1 MDNQNL
7 EKLKRYLPKYL
18 GSIARKRRHDLYN
31 CPFCGSGTG
40 KKGTPALSLY
50 ENGMKWKCFS
60 CGKGGDIINLF
71 YEVNHMADT
80 PENFKYAVKTL
91 SEEFHLVSATASETT
106 AAKSTTPKVK
116 IGERQ
121 HIYHN
126 ADGSIFGMKVVN
138 KFSDGSKN
146 AVWYLFEPKTGRF
159 RKESGL
165 NGQKAPLYNA
175 DTLHSNQD
183 EPVYIVEG
191 EKDADTLTNWDA
203 VATTFPNGAGFTQWI
218 PLYNEGLK
226 DREVIILTDND
237 DSGRKYGNTI
247 ARNLLN
253 IAKSVKIIPAA
264 AIWNKCPEKGDIT
277 DIAQSIGEEEAQEF
291 LISAIQ
297 RTSFCT
303 PESLP
308 KIEKSNTAPMPTQ
321 PEIEYT
327 FVRLSDVKPEKQE
340 FLWNPYI
347 PIGEITVMYAAGGT
361 GKSYATIGI
370 AADITTGRSLPG
382 YGIEKIMVNPEKVLF
397 ISAEDNE
404 SIILNRM
411 REAGGNPDNCFV
423 LKTPKT
429 RKDLDTASFLLPQN
443 KDDTARIQA
452 FARLL
457 EQIHPKLVIID
468 PWSVYIGDDKNM
480 NKAND
485 VRGVTNVLTVLAK
498 EYDCAILVVAHVN
511 KMPQTENA
519 NNAVSGSTALI
530 DSARSAL
537 CIRSFGADSDRRVI
551 IQTKSNYQK
560 KAKSVCYQIVNQ
572 GENRTARFEWDG
584 FSDLTED
591 DLTAAARSGKKL
603 TDIASEKEDDAENTA
618 NLVEIITKLAEIN
631 KKIPIS
637 YNRLRTELIEN
648 YGIDFLGNQP
658 KKELYKA
665 LSDLRTRGIG
675 IEFAKGAIK
684 GLAED
689 GTYDK
694 TTNRGFY
701 ICCLTDGSLMA
712 SALPK

>member
-1 MDNQNL
+1 MNEQDL
-7 EKLKRYLPKYL
+7 EELKRYLPKYL
-18 GSIARKRRHDLYN
+18 GSITKKRRYGLYN

-50 ENGMKWKCFS
+50 DNGTKWKCFS
-60 CGKGGDIINLF
+60 CGAGGDIINLF
-71 YEVNHMADT
+71 YRVNQLVNS
-80 PENFKYAVKTL
+80 PENFKYTVKTL
-91 SEEFHLVSATASETT
+91 CQEFGLTEPAFLSEP
-106 AAKSTTPKVK
+106 PKEEK
-116 IGERQ
+116 PHKTGERQ
-121 HIYHN
+121 HIYYN

-146 AVWYLFEPKTGRF
+146 AQWYLYNPKTGLF
-159 RKESGL
+159 NTKAGL
-165 NGQKAPLYNA
+165 DGQKAPLYHA
-175 DTLHSNQD
+175 DILHSNQD

-253 IAKSVKIIPAA
+253 VAKSVKIIPAT
-264 AIWNKCPEKGDIT
+264 AIWDKCPEKGDIT
-277 DIAQSIGEEEAQEF
+277 DIAQAIGEEETQEL

-303 PESLP
+303 LESLP
-308 KIEKSNTAPMPTQ
+308 KIEKNDTAPMPTQ
-321 PEIEYT
+321 QEFEYT

-340 FLWNPYI
+340 FLWNPYL

-370 AADITTGRSLPG
+370 AADITTGRSLPR
-382 YGIEKIMVNPEKVLF
+382 YEIEQIMVNPEKVLF

-411 REAGGNPDNCFV
+411 REAGGNPENCFV

-498 EYDCAILVVAHVN
+498 EYNCAILVVAHVN

-560 KAKSVCYQIVNQ
+560 KAKSVCYKIVNQ

-591 DLTAAARSGKKL
+591 DLTNAARTGKKL

-618 NLVEIITKLAEIN
+618 IIVDVITKLAEHN

-648 YGIDFLGNQP
+648 CGVDFLGSQP
-658 KKELYKA
+658 KKEMYKA

-684 GLAED
+684 GLTKD
-689 GTYDK
+689 GAYDK

-701 ICCLTDGSLMA
+701 ICCLTDGHLMA
-712 SALPK
+712 EAMPK

>member
-1 MDNQNL
+1 MENYDL
-7 EKLKRYLPKYL
+7 ETLKGYLPQYL
-18 GSIARKRRHDLYN
+18 AMITQHRKGKQYN

-40 KKGTPALSLY
+40 KNGTPALSTY
-50 ENGMKWKCFS
+50 EDDTKWKCQS
-60 CGKGGDIINLF
+60 CGAGGDIINLF
-71 YEVNHMADT
+71 YMVNRLEDT
-80 PENFKYAVKTL
+80 PENFKYAVTTL
-91 SEEFHLVSATASETT
+91 SEEFHLLSATASTT
-106 AAKSTTPKVK
+106 TTTKSTAPKVK

-121 HIYHN
+121 HTYKN
-126 ADGSIFGMKVVN
+126 ADGSIFGMKIVN

-146 AVWYLFEPKTGRF
+146 AQWYLYNPQTRLFNTKA
-159 RKESGL
+159 GL
-165 NGQKAPLYNA
+165 DGQKAPLYNA
-175 DTLHSNQD
+175 DALHSNQD

-203 VATTFPNGAGFTQWI
+203 VATTFPNGAGFSQWI

-308 KIEKSNTAPMPTQ
+308 PIKENDTAPVPTQ
-321 PEIEYT
+321 KKIEYT
-327 FVRLSDVKPEKQE
+327 FVCLADVKPEKQE

-347 PIGEITVMYAAGGT
+347 PLGEITVMYAAGGT

-370 AADITTGRSLPG
+370 AADITTGRSLPR
-382 YGIEKIMVNPEKVLF
+382 YGFEQIMLNPERVLF

-404 SIILNRM
+404 SIILSRM
-411 REAGGNPDNCFV
+411 TEAGGNPKNCFV

-429 RKDLDTASFLLPQN
+429 KKDLDTDSFLLPQN
-443 KDDTARIQA
+443 KDDIERIQA
-452 FARLL
+452 FSQLL
-457 EQIHPKLVIID
+457 EQTRPKLVIID

-485 VRGVTNVLTVLAK
+485 VRAITNVLTVLAK
-498 EYDCAILVVAHVN
+498 EYNCAILVVAHVN
-511 KMPQTENA
+511 KMPQMENA

-560 KAKSVCYQIVNQ
+560 KAKSVCYKIVNQ
-572 GENRTARFEWDG
+572 GEKRTAKFEWDG

-591 DLTAAARSGKKL
+591 DLTASARSGKKL
-603 TDIASEKEDDAENTA
+603 TDIAYEKEDDAENTA

-648 YGIDFLGNQP
+648 YGIDFLGSQP

-675 IEFAKGAIK
+675 IEFRKGNVK
-684 GLAED
+684 GLAKD
-689 GTYDK
+689 GTHEPA
-694 TTNRGFY
+694 NRGFY
-701 ICCLTDGSLMA
+701 ICCLTDGDLMA